1 MHLPRR
7 DLLRLAAG
15 AAAAAAVPAAP
26 RIASAQAPAYPTRPV
41 RLLVGFAPGGGTDI
55 MARLL
60 GGWLGAKLGQPFVV
74 ENRTGAG
81 TNIATEMVIK
91 AAPDGYTLLEGCLP
105 NAANGALYPALSF
118 DFVRDTTP
126 VAGATRESFI
136 IEVHP
141 SLPVHTVPE
150 LIAYAKANPGKLTM
164 ASAGIGSGNHLF
176 GELFQIMTGTQFVN
190 VSYRGAGP
198 ALVDL
203 MAGRAQIM
211 FASISSSIGFVKA
224 GKLRALAVTMTT
236 RQPALPDL
244 PTTAEFVPGYDTSFW
259 QGLVAP
265 KGTPPAVVEVLNRA
279 VNAALADAAIKAK
292 FDELG
297 VVAMPGTPADFGK
310 LIAAETERWSKLI
323 RTAGIK
329 ME

>member
-7 DLLRLAAG
+7 EVLRLAA
-15 AAAAAAVPAAP
+15 AAATLAAALRRA
-26 RIASAQAPAYPTRPV
+26 RAQAYPARPV
-41 RLLVGFAPGGGTDI
+41 RILVGFAPGGGTDI

-60 GGWLGAKLGQPFVV
+60 GAWLAERLGQRFIV

-81 TNIATEMVIK
+81 TNIATEMAIK
-91 AAPDGYTLLEGCLP
+91 APPDGYTLLEGCLP
-105 NAANGALYPALSF
+105 NAANGALYPDLKF
-118 DFVRDTTP
+118 DFVRDITP

-136 IEVHP
+136 IEVNP
-141 SLPVHTVPE
+141 ALPVRSVPE

-176 GELFQIMTGTQFVN
+176 GALFQIMTGTQLVN

-203 MAGRAQIM
+203 MAGRAQVM

-224 GKLRALAVTMTT
+224 GKLRALAVTTT
-236 RQPALPDL
+236 VPQPALPDI
-244 PTTAEFVPGYDTSFW
+244 PTAAQFVSGYDTSFW

-265 KGTPPAVVEVLNRA
+265 KGTPAEVVDILNRA
-279 VNAALADAAIKAK
+279 VNAALVDPRITARL
-292 FDELG
+292 DELG
-297 VVAMPGTPADFGK
+297 VVAMPGTPADFGR
-310 LIAAETERWSKLI
+310 LIAAETERWSKVI

-329 ME
+329 AE

>member
-1 MHLPRR
+1 MNLPRR
-7 DLLRLAAG
+7 DFLRLAA
-15 AAAAAAVPAAP
+15 AAATLPAAP
-26 RIASAQAPAYPTRPV
+26 RLASAQAQAYPTRPV
-41 RLLVGFAPGGGTDI
+41 RILVGFAPGGGTDI

-60 GGWLGAKLGQPFVV
+60 GAWLGERLGQSFIV

-81 TNIATEMVIK
+81 TNIATEAAIK
-91 AAPDGYTLLEGCLP
+91 ASPDGYTLLEGCLP
-105 NAANGALYPALSF
+105 NAANGALYPDLRF
-118 DFVRDTTP
+118 DFVRDVTP

-141 SLPVHTVPE
+141 ALPVHTVPE
-150 LIAYAKANPGKLTM
+150 LIAYAKQNPGKLTM

-176 GELFQIMTGTQFVN
+176 GTLFAIMTGIQLVN

-203 MAGRAQIM
+203 MAGRAQVM

-224 GKLRALAVTMTT
+224 GKLRALAVTTT
-236 RQPALPDL
+236 VRQPALPDL
-244 PTTAEFVPGYDTSFW
+244 PTVAEFVPGYDTSFW

-265 KGTPPAVVEVLNRA
+265 KGTPAAVVDTLNRA
-279 VNAALADAAIKAK
+279 VNAALTDPKIKARL
-292 FDELG
+292 DELG
-297 VVAMPGTPADFGK
+297 VVAMPGSPADFGR
-310 LIAAETERWSKLI
+310 LIAAETERWGRVI

-329 ME
+329 AE

>member
-7 DLLRLAAG
+7 DFLRLAAG
-15 AAAAAAVPAAP
+15 AATLAAAP
-26 RIASAQAPAYPTRPV
+26 RIACAQAQAYPTRPV

-60 GGWLGAKLGQPFVV
+60 GGWLAAKLGQPFVV

-81 TNIATEMVIK
+81 TNIATEMAIN

-105 NAANGALYPALSF
+105 NAANGALYGNLKF
-118 DFVRDTTP
+118 DFVRDVVP

-141 SLPVHTVPE
+141 SVPVHTVPE
-150 LIAYAKANPGKLTM
+150 LIAYAKADPGKLTM

-176 GELFQIMTGTQFVN
+176 GTLFQIMTGTKFVN

-211 FASISSSIGFVKA
+211 FASISSSIGFLKA
-224 GKLRALAVTMTT
+224 GKLRALAVTMTS

-244 PTTAEFVPGYDTSFW
+244 PTVADFVPGYDTSFW

-265 KGTPPAVVEVLNRA
+265 KGTPAAAVDVLNRG
-279 VNAALADAAIKAK
+279 VNAALADASIKAK
-292 FDELG
+292 LDELG

-310 LIAAETERWSKLI
+310 LIAAETERWGKVI

-329 ME
+329 AE

>member
-1 MHLPRR
+1 MNFPRR
-7 DLLRLAAG
+7 DFLRLAAG
-15 AAAAAAVPAAP
+15 AATLAAAP
-26 RIASAQAPAYPTRPV
+26 RIAFAQAPAYPTRPV
-41 RLLVGFAPGGGTDI
+41 RILVGFAPGGGTDI

-60 GGWLGAKLGQPFVV
+60 GGWLADKLGQPFVV

-81 TNIATEMVIK
+81 TNIATEMAIN

-105 NAANGALYPALSF
+105 NAANGALYGNLKF
-118 DFVRDTTP
+118 DFVRDVVP

-164 ASAGIGSGNHLF
+164 VSAGIGSGNHLF
-176 GELFQIMTGTQFVN
+176 GELFQNLTGTKFVN

-203 MAGRAQIM
+203 MAGRGQVM
-211 FASISSSIGFVKA
+211 FASISSSIGFIKA
-224 GKLRALAVTMTT
+224 GKLRALAVTMTS

-244 PTTAEFVPGYDTSFW
+244 PTVAEFVPGYDTSFW

-265 KGTPPAVVEVLNRA
+265 KGTPANAVEVLNRA
-279 VNAALADAAIKAK
+279 VDAALADEKIKAK
-292 FDELG
+292 LDELG

-310 LIAAETERWSKLI
+310 LIAAETERWSKVI

-329 ME
+329 AE

>member
-1 MHLPRR
+1 MNLPRR
-7 DLLRLAAG
+7 DFLRLAA
-15 AAAAAAVPAAP
+15 AAATLPTAP
-26 RIASAQAPAYPTRPV
+26 RLASAQARAYPARPV
-41 RLLVGFAPGGGTDI
+41 RILVGFAAGGGTDI

-60 GGWLGAKLGQPFVV
+60 GGWLTERLGQSFIV

-81 TNIATEMVIK
+81 TNIATEAAIK
-91 AAPDGYTLLEGCLP
+91 AVPDGYTLLEGCLP
-105 NAANGALYPALSF
+105 NAANGALYPDLKF
-118 DFVRDTTP
+118 DFVRDVTP
-126 VAGATRESFI
+126 VAGATRESFV

-150 LIAYAKANPGKLTM
+150 LIAYGKQNPGKLTM

-176 GELFQIMTGTQFVN
+176 GELFQILTGIKFVN

-203 MAGRAQIM
+203 MAGRAQVM

-224 GKLRALAVTMTT
+224 GKLRALAVTTTT

-244 PTTAEFVPGYDTSFW
+244 PPAAEFVPGYDTSFW

-265 KGTPPAVVEVLNRA
+265 KGTPAEVVETLNRA
-279 VNAALADAAIKAK
+279 VNAALGDAKIKAK
-292 FDELG
+292 LDELG
-297 VVAMPGTPADFGK
+297 VVAMPGTPAEFGK
-310 LIAAETERWSKLI
+310 LIADETERWERVI

-329 ME
+329 AE

>member
-1 MHLPRR
+1 MNLPRR
-7 DLLRLAAG
+7 EILRLAAG
-15 AAAAAAVPAAP
+15 AATLAAAP
-26 RIASAQAPAYPTRPV
+26 RLARAQAYPTRPV
-41 RLLVGFAPGGGTDI
+41 RILVGFAPGGGTDI

-60 GGWLGAKLGQPFVV
+60 GAWLGERLGQNFLV

-81 TNIATEMVIK
+81 TNIATEMAIR

-105 NAANGALYPALSF
+105 NAANGALYPGLSF
-118 DFVRDTTP
+118 DFVRDVTP
-126 VAGATRESFI
+126 VAGASRESFI

-141 SLPVHTVPE
+141 DVPVHSVPE

-164 ASAGIGSGNHLF
+164 ASAGIGSGNQLF
-176 GELFQIMTGTQFVN
+176 GELFQSMTGTKFVD
-190 VSYRGAGP
+190 VTYRGAGP

-211 FASISSSIGFVKA
+211 FASISSSIGFLKA
-224 GKLRALAVTMTT
+224 GKLRGLAVTMTT

-244 PTTAEFVPGYDTSFW
+244 PTVAEFVPGYDTSFW

-265 KGTPPAVVEVLNRA
+265 KGTPANVVDTLNRA
-279 VNAALADAAIKAK
+279 VNAALADPKIKAR

-297 VVAMPGTPADFGK
+297 VIAMPGTPADFGK
-310 LIAAETERWSKLI
+310 LIAAETARWSKVI

-329 ME
+329 AE

>member
-7 DLLRLAAG
+7 DLLRLATG
-15 AAAAAAVPAAP
+15 AATLAAAP
-26 RIASAQAPAYPTRPV
+26 RIAAAQAQAYPTRPV
-41 RLLVGFAPGGGTDI
+41 RILVGFAPGGGTDI

-60 GGWLGAKLGQPFVV
+60 GGWLSDKLGQPFVI

-81 TNIATEMVIK
+81 TNIATEAAIK
-91 AAPDGYTLLEGCLP
+91 ATPDGYTLLEGCLP
-105 NAANGALYPALSF
+105 NAANGALYPSLKF
-118 DFVRDTTP
+118 DFVRDITP
-126 VAGATRESFI
+126 VAGATRESFVV
-136 IEVHP
+136 EVHP
-141 SLPVHTVPE
+141 SLPVHSIPE

-176 GELFQIMTGTQFVN
+176 GTLFQIMTGTKFVN

-211 FASISSSIGFVKA
+211 VASVSSSIGFVKA

-244 PTTAEFVPGYDTSFW
+244 PTVAEFVPGYDTSFW

-265 KGTPPAVVEVLNRA
+265 KGTPPEVVATLNRA
-279 VNAALADAAIKAK
+279 VNAALADPKVKARL
-292 FDELG
+292 DELG
-297 VVAMPGTPADFGK
+297 VIAMPGTPEDFGK
-310 LIAAETERWSKLI
+310 LIAAETEKWGKVI

-329 ME
+329 AE

>member
-1 MHLPRR
+1 MNLPRR
-7 DLLRLAAG
+7 KILRLAA
-15 AAAAAAVPAAP
+15 AAATLAAVPRRA
-26 RIASAQAPAYPTRPV
+26 RAQAYPTRPV
-41 RLLVGFAPGGGTDI
+41 RILVGFAPGGGTDI

-60 GGWLGAKLGQPFVV
+60 GAWLAERLGQPFIV

-81 TNIATEMVIK
+81 TNIATE
-91 AAPDGYTLLEGCLP
+91 AAINARPDGYTLLEGCLP
-105 NAANGALYPALSF
+105 NAANGALYPDLKF
-118 DFVRDTTP
+118 DFVRDVVP

-136 IEVHP
+136 IEVNP
-141 SLPVHTVPE
+141 ALPVHSVPQ

-176 GELFQIMTGTQFVN
+176 GTLFSIMTGIELVN

-203 MAGRAQIM
+203 MAGRAQVM

-224 GKLRALAVTMTT
+224 GKLRALAVTTT
-236 RQPALPDL
+236 VPQPALPDI
-244 PTTAEFVPGYDTSFW
+244 PTAAEFVSGYDTSFW

-265 KGTPPAVVEVLNRA
+265 KGTPAEVVDTLNRA
-279 VNAALADAAIKAK
+279 VNAALVDPKIKARL
-292 FDELG
+292 DELG

-310 LIAAETERWSKLI
+310 LIADETARWTKVI

-329 ME
+329 AE

>member
-1 MHLPRR
+1 MNLPRR
-7 DLLRLAAG
+7 EVLRLAA
-15 AAAAAAVPAAP
+15 AAATLAAAP
-26 RIASAQAPAYPTRPV
+26 RIARAQAYPTRPV
-41 RLLVGFAPGGGTDI
+41 RILVGFAPGGGTDI

-60 GGWLGAKLGQPFVV
+60 GAWLAERLGQPFIVD
-74 ENRTGAG
+74 NRTGAG
-81 TNIATEMVIK
+81 TNIATEMAVD
-91 AAPDGYTLLEGCLP
+91 ARPDGYTLLEGCLP
-105 NAANGALYPALSF
+105 NAANGALYPDLKF
-118 DFVRDTTP
+118 DFVRDVMP

-141 SLPVHTVPE
+141 ALPVHSVPE

-176 GELFQIMTGTQFVN
+176 GTLFQIMTGTQFVN

-203 MAGRAQIM
+203 MAGRAQVM

-224 GKLRALAVTMTT
+224 GKLRALAVTTT
-236 RQPALPDL
+236 VPQPALPDI
-244 PTTAEFVPGYDTSFW
+244 PTAAEFVSGYDTSFW

-265 KGTPPAVVEVLNRA
+265 KGTPADVVDTLNRA
-279 VNAALADAAIKAK
+279 VNAALVDPKIKARL
-292 FDELG
+292 DELG

-310 LIAAETERWSKLI
+310 LIADETARWSKVI

-329 ME
+329 AE

>member
-1 MHLPRR
+1 MLFPRR
-7 DLLRLAAG
+7 HFLRL
-15 AAAAAAVPAAP
+15 AAAAAALPAAP
-26 RIASAQAPAYPTRPV
+26 RRASAQAYPTRPV
-41 RLLVGFAPGGGTDI
+41 RILVGFAPGGGTDI
-55 MARLL
+55 MARLI
-60 GGWLGAKLGQPFVV
+60 GAWLADRLGQGFVV

-81 TNIATEMVIK
+81 TNIATEAVVRS
-91 AAPDGYTLLEGCLP
+91 APDGYTLLEGCLP
-105 NAANGALYPALSF
+105 NAANGALYPGLKF

-136 IEVHP
+136 VEVHP
-141 SLPVHTVPE
+141 SVPVHTVPE

-176 GELFQIMTGTQFVN
+176 GELFQTMTGTKFVN

-203 MAGRAQIM
+203 MAGRAQVM
-211 FASISSSIGFVKA
+211 FASISSSIGFVKS

-244 PTTAEFVPGYDTSFW
+244 PTVAEFVPGYDTSFW

-265 KGTPPAVVEVLNRA
+265 KGTPPEVVATLNRA
-279 VNAALADAAIKAK
+279 VNAGLADAKIKARL
-292 FDELG
+292 DELG
-297 VVAMPGTPADFGK
+297 VIAMPGTPEDFGK
-310 LIAAETERWSKLI
+310 WIAAETEKWGKVI

-329 ME
+329 AE